1 MKHAPSLNW
10 ALVLEERQRVA
21 DGAGGFSETCVAL
34 GTLWGEVQARGAS
47 VTEVSAGATSL
58 ARYRIYVRGAALDDP
73 KRPRVGQRF
82 RYDDRAYTIDSVS
95 ESDPSAMYLMCLA
108 REEVL
113 S

>member
-1 MKHAPSLNW
+1 MKHTPSLNW

-21 DGAGGFSETCVAL
+21 DGAGGFNETWVTL
-34 GTLWGEVQARGAS
+34 GTVWGEVQARGAR

-58 ARYRIYVRGAALDDP
+58 ARYRIYVRGAPKDDL
-73 KRPRVGQRF
+73 KRPKVGQRF
-82 RYDDRAYTIDSVS
+82 RYGDSAYTIDSVS
-95 ESDPSAMYLMCLA
+95 ESDSSAMYLMCLV